1 MPATQAHRDISVT
14 SALADDTLLFHSM
27 SGTEQLGRLSEYR
40 VQLSSAKKDIRIGD
54 VLGKPMGVHVN
65 LAGGGVRHFNG
76 VVTRFRSNG
85 WDNHGASYE
94 AVVHPWLWLLTRAS
108 NCRIFQDMS
117 VPDIVAE
124 VCGAPAYGGL
134 VDLSAGAL
142 SGSYAKLPYCVQ
154 YRETDFNFVC
164 RLLEGAG
171 VYFFFTHDADKHTM
185 VLADSY
191 GAHVPIP
198 GNALKFSSEDR
209 RVTTDDE
216 MVYAWSASGEIESS
230 AFALNDFDFE
240 KAAASNSGGLLVK
253 STIAAPFE
261 QSAFEMFDYPGGY
274 TLADDGTA
282 LARGRMESLHGQGE
296 RIDAT
301 SNARALCT
309 GGLFTL
315 AEHPRDDQ
323 NRAYLVTEAGYAIK
337 GVDYRTGGGGIDF
350 QVTIAAIGNA
360 FAFRPL
366 PVARKPVVQGPQTA
380 MVVGKAGEEIWTDK
394 YGRVKVQFHWDRLGQ
409 DDEKS
414 SCWVRVS
421 QSWAGK
427 GWGTMFI
434 PRIGMEVVVEF
445 LEGDPD
451 RPLITGCVY
460 NSDALPPYAL
470 PAEQTKSTLKSNSSK
485 GGEGFNEVRFEDKK
499 GSEEV
504 FVQAEKDYNR
514 VVKNNDTLKVG
525 FERADKGDQ
534 TIDIKNDQ
542 AVTIGNDQRETVKND
557 QTIDIGN
564 DRKETVKNDQ
574 TVEIGNDDKETVKN
588 NQTVEIGNDQKET
601 VKNNQTVAIGGE
613 QKIDVDGAQKIKV
626 GTTIAIEAGTSIE
639 LKVGGSSIKIEAAK
653 ITIKSAQIEIAAD
666 ANMEAKAGAMMV
678 INGGAMVKIN

>member
-27 SGTEQLGRLSEYR
+27 NGTEQLGRLSEYR
-40 VQLSSAKKDIRIGD
+40 VQLSSAKKDIKIGD

-65 LAGGGVRHFNG
+65 LADGGVRHFNG

-85 WDNHGASYE
+85 WDVNGAAYE
-94 AVVHPWLWLLTRAS
+94 AIVHPWLWLLTRAS
-108 NCRIFQDMS
+108 NCRIFQDLS
-117 VPDIVAE
+117 VPDIVAQ
-124 VCGAPAYGGL
+124 VCGAAAYGGL

-142 SGSYAKLPYCVQ
+142 SGSYPKLPYCVQ

-171 VYFFFTHDADKHTM
+171 IYFFFTHDADKHTM

-198 GNALKFSSEDR
+198 GEALKFSSEDR
-209 RVTTDDE
+209 RVSTDDE

-261 QSAFEMFDYPGGY
+261 QSAFELFDYPGGY
-274 TLADDGTA
+274 TLAADGTA

-323 NRAYLVTEAGYAIK
+323 NRSYLVTEAGYAIK
-337 GVDYRTGGGGIDF
+337 GADYRSGGGGVEF
-350 QVTIAAIGNA
+350 QVTLAAIGTA

-394 YGRVKVQFHWDRLGQ
+394 YGRVKVQFHWDRLGK

-427 GWGTMFI
+427 GWGSMFI

-485 GGEGFNEVRFEDKK
+485 GGEGFNELRFEDKK
-499 GSEEV
+499 GAEEV
-504 FVQAEKDYNR
+504 YVQAERDFKR
-514 VVKNNDTLKVG
+514 VVKNNDMLKVG
-525 FERADKGDQ
+525 FETAEKGDQ
-534 TIDIKNDQ
+534 DIAIKNDRLLDVGHDQ
-542 AVTIGNDQRETVKND
+542 KIKVGNDQGVDIAKNHTVKVGAD
-557 QTIDIGN
+557 ESI
-564 DRKETVKNDQ
+564 
-574 TVEIGNDDKETVKN
+574 
-588 NQTVEIGNDQKET
+588 
-601 VKNNQTVAIGGE
+601 AI
-613 QKIDVDGAQKIKV
+613 DGAQKVKV